1 MCLASAVPSSVRAQ
15 NRSSYE
21 GGDSLNGGPMS
32 ITSVQG
38 DAQTLLLG
46 VQIRPA
52 FGAQLPW

>member
-1 MCLASAVPSSVRAQ
+1 MCLAPAVPSSVRAQ

-46 VQIRPA
+46 V
-52 FGAQLPW
+52 